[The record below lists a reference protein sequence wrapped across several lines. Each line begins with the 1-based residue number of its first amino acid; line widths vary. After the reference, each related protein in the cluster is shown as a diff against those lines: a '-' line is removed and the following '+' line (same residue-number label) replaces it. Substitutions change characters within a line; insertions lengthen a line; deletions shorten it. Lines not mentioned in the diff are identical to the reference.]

1 MFIRTHHGTRLACAA
16 LLALVA
22 AIPLSAPPANAQ
34 AVVPLVRVGTG
45 TDDSTTPLLYA
56 VQAGLYRKY
65 GLNVEL
71 VKVAG
76 GSAATAAVAGGSLD
90 IAKTSSLGL
99 VTAIAKGIPLAAIG
113 SISYYNA
120 DKADVAL
127 LVAGNS
133 EIRTA
138 KDLEGKTF
146 AVVSLQDMN
155 AITTFAW
162 LDQHGVDRST
172 LKYVEIPPSA
182 TLAAMEQNRVVAS
195 TIYEPFYT
203 AFEATGK
210 VRILGHPFDAAGKHF
225 SSALLFAKTAWAD
238 EHRELVE
245 KFLRAT
251 QEASAYVAAH
261 ENGSIPLLAQ
271 FGDFDPAS
279 IANIHHVGRGVALVA
294 ADLQP
299 VIDYA
304 AKYQVIPKSFP
315 AAEMICSCAL
325 RK

>member
-56 VQAGLYRKY
+56 VQAGLYRKSS
-65 GLNVEL
+65 LNVEL

-133 EIRTA
+133 
-138 KDLEGKTF
+138 
-146 AVVSLQDMN
+146 
-155 AITTFAW
+155 
-162 LDQHGVDRST
+162 DQHGGDRST

-210 VRILGHPFDAAGKHF
+210 VRILGHPFDAVGKHF

-315 AAEMICSCAL
+315 AAEMICGCAL